1 MSSEQ
6 PRPNQDSRD
15 GNVQA
20 AIARSATRAIAL
32 YYSRPVRFFRPSKVS
47 GWQMLRGIASQDGVG
62 LSPQFVRSLVQAQG
76 FTVIAK
82 HFVPPILVN
91 TLLGTIL
98 FTTYTEATQILEP
111 HIGHH
116 PTLTAAVAGG
126 IAGGAQALVAAPAE
140 NVRTLVEGG
149 TVYHSWSHAWKDV
162 FRGTETRAGLSKTE
176 ALEDVR
182 EVRRWMKEVGEMA
195 GRGWNGWG
203 WTCVKDISG
212 FAVFFSM
219 FSLTKRIAGEAR
231 VRSEAI
237 VERRTNKVSLENIPR
252 VLYGCLLVAGGGCA
266 ETDKHTSETPEV
278 EPSASSTASQP
289 NIVTEG
295 KPITSISEPPKTNS
309 TPTVLVNQKPPTAL
323 PPPPLIEEEDDPDI
337 AVELGTA
344 CKRKG
349 CTTTFVSDEVN
360 RKGDGEGTKCV
371 YHPMPP
377 IFREGSKGYLCC
389 KRRVLEFEE
398 FLKIEGCKTGR
409 HVFAPKINTSTA
421 EELTTCRVDH
431 YQTLDKVYVSIFAKK
446 AEKETSEISFEENS
460 VSVDLRLP
468 GSKRFVKTIELFGPI
483 EPSASV
489 FQFFGTKV
497 ELTLKKQDNRSWTIL
512 EKPAHDLGGI
522 SLTFGVSG
530 RTGTVGAK
538 ESVLDE
544 QNRKR

>member
-1 MSSEQ
+1 MPRCSRKGCGKEYSESSPE
-6 PRPNQDSRD
+6 PCIFHP
-15 GNVQA
+15 GA
-20 AIARSATRAIAL
+20 
-32 YYSRPVRFFRPSKVS
+32 PKFHE
-47 GWQMLRGIASQDGVG
+47 G
-62 LSPQFVRSLVQAQG
+62 LKS
-76 FTVIAK
+76 
-82 HFVPPILVN
+82 
-91 TLLGTIL
+91 
-98 FTTYTEATQILEP
+98 
-111 HIGHH
+111 
-116 PTLTAAVAGG
+116 
-126 IAGGAQALVAAPAE
+126 
-140 NVRTLVEGG
+140 
-149 TVYHSWSHAWKDV
+149 
-162 FRGTETRAGLSKTE
+162 
-176 ALEDVR
+176 
-182 EVRRWMKEVGEMA
+182 
-195 GRGWNGWG
+195 
-203 WTCVKDISG
+203 WTCCSDV
-212 FAVFFSM
+212 
-219 FSLTKRIAGEAR
+219 
-231 VRSEAI
+231 
-237 VERRTNKVSLENIPR
+237 NKPVLEFDQFMKIP
-252 VLYGCLLVAGGGCA
+252 GCA

-337 AVELGTA
+337 AVEPGTA